1 MVEARIRAETAA
13 FLDSECSRDLEVD
26 RVAQQKIAQR
36 FLTCCYDDLAKE
48 PRLLEGDDIAL
59 ALRERLPRY
68 FGKGDPL
75 AHHCEDVLNAFV
87 RYLRDTMIVPHAYE
101 IGIALDAHISEF
113 RDLVASGTAHSGG
126 IAKTRVL
133 GVERRGTKVGR
144 NDPCPCGSGK
154 KFKKCCGTI
163 G

>member
-1 MVEARIRAETAA
+1 MLVGTVIVAVAMTA
-13 FLDSECSRDLEVD
+13 CGLESASGTV
-26 RVAQQKIAQR
+26 
-36 FLTCCYDDLAKE
+36 
-48 PRLLEGDDIAL
+48 
-59 ALRERLPRY
+59 
-68 FGKGDPL
+68 
-75 AHHCEDVLNAFV
+75 
-87 RYLRDTMIVPHAYE
+87 
-101 IGIALDAHISEF
+101 LDAHISEF